1 MQTGCKGRKENVQQ
15 TLDADSA
22 GRILLHRKVGT
33 VACNGA
39 MLFHVQNLFRKFTT
53 IQKRDESSK
62 FEWNNEGVEVAVIVD
77 SS

>member
-1 MQTGCKGRKENVQQ
+1 MHTGCKGRKENVQQ
-15 TLDADSA
+15 TLDTDGA
-22 GRILLHRKVGT
+22 GRILLYREVGT

-39 MLFHVQNLFRKFTT
+39 MLFHIQDPFRKFTT

-62 FEWNNEGVEVAVIVD
+62 FEWNNEGVEVPVIMN